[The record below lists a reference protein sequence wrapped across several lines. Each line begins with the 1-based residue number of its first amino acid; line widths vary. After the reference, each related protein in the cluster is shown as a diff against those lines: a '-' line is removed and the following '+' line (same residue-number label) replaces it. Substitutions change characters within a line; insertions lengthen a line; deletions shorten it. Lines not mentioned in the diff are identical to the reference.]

1 MEWSQAWLRAAG
13 GGAFFRFLAQV
24 QRFFMHKAETGLSG
38 RRDATSALGLGPW
51 EGEVGPL
58 SAVSRPAIEARRSE
72 NNLPGVFAG

>member
-1 MEWSQAWLRAAG
+1 
-13 GGAFFRFLAQV
+13 
-24 QRFFMHKAETGLSG
+24 MHKAETGLSQ